1 MSVLSI
7 GTRLGPNARYRT
19 SRICWLKHPI
29 RVLLLRAND
38 LRFGANN
45 LRFGAKM
52 RRFVTAYEFLIAV
65 KRSSSGRPAWLSRTD
80 PAHGATWCRWCDD
93 RLEHTFG

>member
-1 MSVLSI
+1 MLSI
-7 GTRLGPNARYRT
+7 GTRLRPTAQHRT

-29 RVLLLRAND
+29 RVLLLLAND

-52 RRFVTAYEFLIAV
+52 RRFVTAYEFLPPVAHRATAGRADHHIVLAAGPLFAV
-65 KRSSSGRPAWLSRTD
+65 EA
-80 PAHGATWCRWCDD
+80 
-93 RLEHTFG
+93 EHLAVEHPMIC

>member
-7 GTRLGPNARYRT
+7 GTRLRPNAQHRT

-29 RVLLLRAND
+29 RVLLLLAND

-45 LRFGAKM
+45 LRFGA
-52 RRFVTAYEFLIAV
+52 RREKST
-65 KRSSSGRPAWLSRTD
+65 T
-80 PAHGATWCRWCDD
+80 
-93 RLEHTFG
+93 